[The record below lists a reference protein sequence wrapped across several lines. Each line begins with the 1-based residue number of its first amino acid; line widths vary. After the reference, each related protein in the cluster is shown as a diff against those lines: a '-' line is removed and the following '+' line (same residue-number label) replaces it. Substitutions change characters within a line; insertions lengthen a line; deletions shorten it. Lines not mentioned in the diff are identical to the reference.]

1 LQLSQALQARASQA
15 LRPESEGI
23 MFKTFEDMQKFG
35 KDQLEAATAAST
47 TITKSVQEIAAETT
61 DYSKTAVEQAA
72 AAFEKLAAAKS
83 IDSAIQVQTDYAKTA
98 YEAFVAQN
106 KKFGE
111 LYAGLA
117 KEMMKPVEAAVAK
130 AQAAR

>member
-1 LQLSQALQARASQA
+1 
-15 LRPESEGI
+15 

-111 LYAGLA
+111 LYDGLA